1 MVDFE
6 KIHSLCPRPSSFW
19 TTGLNSFM
27 IHDHDSTSIPE
38 TDGKGVVVGKKSDLQ
53 SMDYLWTKWI
63 LFTVGNVD
71 REISVDIAVDPRS
84 IVGRHSV
91 DTRSTVGRYSGR

>member
-1 MVDFE
+1 MVDLE

-19 TTGLNSFM
+19 TTGFLNSFM

-53 SMDYLWTKWI
+53 SMDYLWTKF
-63 LFTVGNVD
+63 LD
-71 REISVDIAVDPRS
+71 
-84 IVGRHSV
+84 
-91 DTRSTVGRYSGR
+91 

>member
-53 SMDYLWTKWI
+53 STEWTIYGLSLVIRATK
-63 LFTVGNVD
+63 LG
-71 REISVDIAVDPRS
+71 ESAS
-84 IVGRHSV
+84 I
-91 DTRSTVGRYSGR
+91 